1 MDELRRVID
10 FERRLVE
17 RLAERHVRTRFGTA
31 YFCDS
36 LPLAWWLNVLSID
49 LGTHT
54 TVPELVEDA
63 DAAQASLL
71 HRKIAIDHELGAEV
85 EPGFRAL
92 GWRVDRLLVMA
103 HREAGKAVPDSA
115 VEEVDPGELAPVWA
129 EGIRRGPYGA
139 DDETVRQ
146 LVAAQHL
153 RRQAVAVR
161 YFAARVGERIASYC
175 ELFSDGRTAQV
186 ESVMT
191 LEEFRGR
198 GLATVVVGRAVAAAR
213 ASGHDLVFLDALEED
228 WPKELYRKLGFA
240 EIGRIWDFVREP
252 TSARPGRTP
261 PATPAS

>member
-10 FERRLVE
+10 FERRLIE
-17 RLAERHVRTRFGTA
+17 RLAERRARTRFGTA

-36 LPLAWWLNVLSID
+36 LPLAWWLNVLSVD
-49 LGTHT
+49 LGTRA
-54 TVPELVEDA
+54 TVAELVEDA
-63 DAAQASLL
+63 DAAQAGLR
-71 HRKIAIDHELGAEV
+71 HRKVAIDHELGAEV

-92 GWRVDRLLVMA
+92 GWRVERLVVMA
-103 HREAGKAVPDSA
+103 QRGTGRAVDGSA
-115 VEEVDPGELAPVWA
+115 VEEIDPAELAPVWA

-139 DDETVRQ
+139 DEETVRQ

-153 RRQAVAVR
+153 RRRAVAVR

-198 GLATVVVGRAVAAAR
+198 GLATAVVGRAAAEAR
-213 ASGHDLVFLDALEED
+213 ASGHDLVFLDADDED

>member
-1 MDELRRVID
+1 MDELRRAID

-17 RLAERHVRTRFGTA
+17 RLAERRVPTRFGTA
-31 YFCDS
+31 YLRDS
-36 LPLAWWLNVLSID
+36 LPLVWWLNVLSVD
-49 LGTHT
+49 LGTRA
-54 TVPELVEDA
+54 TVAELVEDA
-63 DAAQASLL
+63 DASQAGLR

-92 GWRVDRLLVMA
+92 GWGVDRLLVMA
-103 HREAGKAVPDSA
+103 HREAGKAVADSA
-115 VEEVDPGELAPVWA
+115 VEEVDPEELAPVWA
-129 EGIRRGPYGA
+129 EGIRQGPYGA

-161 YFAARVGERIASYC
+161 YFAARVDERIASYC
-175 ELFSDGRTAQV
+175 ELFSDGGTAQV

-198 GLATVVVGRAVAAAR
+198 GLATAVVGRAAAEAR
-213 ASGHDLVFLDALEED
+213 ASGHDFVFLDADDED
-228 WPKELYRKLGFA
+228 WPKGLYRKLGFA

-252 TSARPGRTP
+252 ERAPLGPT
-261 PATPAS
+261 